1 MNARESGASEVTMDY
16 NVFESS
22 NNIVV
27 FYFVFSQKHDQTS
40 LHTKLQ

>member
-1 MNARESGASEVTMDY
+1 MDY

-22 NNIVV
+22 NGNLIVV
-27 FYFVFSQKHDQTS
+27 FYFVFNQKQEQTS